1 MIEFEVK
8 SKTQPIGK
16 RKGQT
21 VYFAQPVS
29 QHHLTNKMVVDR
41 IVRETSLSA
50 GDVSNA
56 LISLGAIVRDAFELG
71 QSVDLADLGS
81 FRIIVPPKMMDSEAE
96 VTADSLKVP
105 KIVFT
110 PKAAMRNAA
119 KSVELRVVKK
129 KKDGKEDEKATEQK
143 FKWDEENSLLAADE
157 NGFVSNYL
165 YDADGER
172 TVKTSGEGE
181 LIYVNSEFAGGRTN
195 TAKFSLYVSPYLVAN
210 QGGRYTKHI
219 YIGSQ
224 RVVSKIG
231 DFDSYGS
238 DPRRIQ
244 YAGSETDGL
253 SVDYKVKYTQQLQAI
268 KDNYATFA
276 VPYNGEDN
284 NDYVDGKGFCCNDGS
299 LEAAQVRVMA
309 RAMKNNFQ
317 EGDSYEKMQFYYHP
331 DHLGSS
337 SYFTN
342 LEGEVVQRIEYV
354 PFGEVFVEERNNI
367 WNTPYLFNAKEF
379 DEETGLYYYGA
390 RYYDPRLSLW
400 LSIDPKEEKY
410 SNVSTYCYVIS
421 NPLKYT
427 DPTGMEIDM
436 TKVRLAD
443 EQLKLS
449 TTQSV
454 IKDLASQTGLQLS
467 LDKDNKLQYA
477 KNDEGKPIVNKI
489 TNKKGKEIDAGSKT
503 ARNFLIKMIDNKTE
517 IEVSYHAKRTVTSGT
532 QIGLSF
538 EQISNMVKS
547 AVGVDGNTLGF
558 GMTFLHELHH
568 TTIGGD
574 YHDSTELFGTGPVV
588 DNMNIIRNELN
599 KQGFNYGERLNYKA
613 IHTKEGNIIPFNE
626 SALTSLKYNSSMGKK
641 AHYIKTK

>member
-29 QHHLTNKMVVDR
+29 QQHLTNKMVVDR
-41 IVRETSLSA
+41 IVRGTSLSA

-56 LISLGAIVRDAFELG
+56 LISLGAIVRDAFE
-71 QSVDLADLGS
+71 
-81 FRIIVPPKMMDSEAE
+81 F
-96 VTADSLKVP
+96 
-105 KIVFT
+105 
-110 PKAAMRNAA
+110 
-119 KSVELRVVKK
+119 
-129 KKDGKEDEKATEQK
+129 
-143 FKWDEENSLLAADE
+143 
-157 NGFVSNYL
+157 
-165 YDADGER
+165 
-172 TVKTSGEGE
+172 
-181 LIYVNSEFAGGRTN
+181 
-195 TAKFSLYVSPYLVAN
+195 
-210 QGGRYTKHI
+210 
-219 YIGSQ
+219 
-224 RVVSKIG
+224 
-231 DFDSYGS
+231 
-238 DPRRIQ
+238 
-244 YAGSETDGL
+244 
-253 SVDYKVKYTQQLQAI
+253 
-268 KDNYATFA
+268 
-276 VPYNGEDN
+276 
-284 NDYVDGKGFCCNDGS
+284 
-299 LEAAQVRVMA
+299 
-309 RAMKNNFQ
+309 
-317 EGDSYEKMQFYYHP
+317 
-331 DHLGSS
+331 
-337 SYFTN
+337 
-342 LEGEVVQRIEYV
+342 
-354 PFGEVFVEERNNI
+354 EERNNI

-477 KNDEGKPIVNKI
+477 KNDKGKPIVNKI

-538 EQISNMVKS
+538 EQISNMVKG

-613 IHTKEGNIIPFNE
+613 IHTTI
-626 SALTSLKYNSSMGKK
+626 LC
-641 AHYIKTK
+641 